1 MVRYSQTEAR
11 RVIWD
16 LRDSQDDDRALVTSI
31 QRTLE
36 TITAGSGIQ
45 VSMLHEGEGRERALS
60 LAARRHLLRICQ
72 EAISNSVRH
81 AHPAHIEVSAVFTT
95 AAAEITITDDGC
107 GFDSRNGHDRP
118 GHFGIAGMK
127 DRANLLGGTLE
138 IRSSLG
144 AGTRVDVVVPLP
156 DGRVQ
161 DQS

>member
-1 MVRYSQTEAR
+1 
-11 RVIWD
+11 
-16 LRDSQDDDRALVTSI
+16 
-31 QRTLE
+31 
-36 TITAGSGIQ
+36 
-45 VSMLHEGEGRERALS
+45 MLHEGEGRERALS